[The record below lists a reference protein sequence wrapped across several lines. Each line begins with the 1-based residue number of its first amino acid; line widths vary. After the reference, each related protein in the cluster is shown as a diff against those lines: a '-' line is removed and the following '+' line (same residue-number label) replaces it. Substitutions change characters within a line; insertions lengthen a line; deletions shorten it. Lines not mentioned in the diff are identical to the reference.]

1 MLNLEYKK
9 FVTVGLTDTHI
20 EYLKSYMAWLRQ
32 MTGEDITW
40 NQAIMIC
47 VDKCLEAFKEPQE
60 LKQGAGLQ
68 GV

>member
-1 MLNLEYKK
+1 MLTHEYTK

-20 EYLKSYMAWLRQ
+20 EYLQSRMLWLRQ
-32 MTGEDITW
+32 MTGEEITW